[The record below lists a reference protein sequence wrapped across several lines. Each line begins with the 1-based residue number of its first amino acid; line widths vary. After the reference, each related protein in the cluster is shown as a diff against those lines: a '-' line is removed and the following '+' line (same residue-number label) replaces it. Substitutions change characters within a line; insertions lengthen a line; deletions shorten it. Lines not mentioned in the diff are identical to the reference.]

1 MDISAKNNIPKATRC
16 IQGGYGTVS
25 VIAKTNEVIKKLP
38 LFYEPGCLS
47 FNAIAD
53 ALFSRAA
60 SYFDCTPTLF
70 DIFTDAKSLYIKM
83 PYLGTSL
90 YSLSRW
96 QRKKHAIQILGDIA
110 KVCMELEAI
119 GIQHTDIK
127 HSNVLLSK
135 SGEVCL
141 IDFNICSIQHVNP
154 HSIWTQN
161 LGTWEYASPEIC
173 LLQSPTNTSTV
184 WSLAILMCFL
194 FGEHPLHADMEN
206 RDINSSNKKEWSNYI
221 IHLSKQNPIGL
232 PLPSTL
238 TKAMPLK
245 LRKLFH
251 QCTYWDPVLRIDLQA
266 FYQCIR
272 SFKEYKVRPSVKFPP
287 RSFVMRPIS
296 SEERNRD
303 VDRMRNWCK
312 EVKYMHLLCRSIAM
326 YDRISYY
333 ERDDLNAPACLA
345 ISYMLVGN
353 YVLLEDENMAK
364 LAEIFHIRD
373 WALFLKHVIDVCSG
387 LEWDIYEL
395 TADVMLLQH
404 MDSEKD
410 LYPMIETVF
419 EIQKH
424 VAHPYTM
431 KSLTNDFIR
440 IAKMEA
446 QMSCI

>member
-1 MDISAKNNIPKATRC
+1 MDTSAKNNIPKATRC

-25 VIAKTNEVIKKLP
+25 VVAKTNEVVKKMP

-53 ALFSRAA
+53 ALFSRAV
-60 SYFDCTPTLF
+60 SYFDFTPSLY
-70 DIFTDAKSLYIKM
+70 DICADAKSLYIKM

-90 YSLSRW
+90 YSLPRGL
-96 QRKKHAIQILGDIA
+96 RRKHAIQILGDIA
-110 KVCMELEAI
+110 KVCMELESI

-154 HSIWTQN
+154 QSIWTSN

-194 FGEHPLHADMEN
+194 FGEHPLQADMRE
-206 RDINSSNKKEWSNYI
+206 RDINSSNQKEWSKYV

-232 PLPSTL
+232 SLPPTL
-238 TKAMPLK
+238 TKSMPLK

-251 QCTYWDPVLRIDLQA
+251 QCTYWDPLLRIELDA
-266 FYQCIR
+266 FYQCIC

-287 RSFVMRPIS
+287 RYFIMRPTS
-296 SEERNRD
+296 CEERNQDIDQMRD
-303 VDRMRNWCK
+303 WCK
-312 EVKYMHLLCRSIAM
+312 DTQLMYLLCRSIAI

-333 ERDDLNAPACLA
+333 ERDDMNAPACLA
-345 ISYMLVGN
+345 ISYMLIGN
-353 YVLLEDENMAK
+353 YVMLEDTNMSK
-364 LAEIFHIRD
+364 LAQMFRIRD
-373 WALFLKHVIDVCSG
+373 WAMFLNHVIDVCIG

-395 TADVMLLQH
+395 TTDVMLLKH
-404 MDSEKD
+404 MHTEKD
-410 LYPMIETVF
+410 LYPMIETVC
-419 EIQKH
+419 EIQKR

-431 KSLTNDFIR
+431 QSLTKEFLR
-440 IAKMEA
+440 IAQTEA
-446 QMSCI
+446 KSTI